1 MAQGRF
7 SRWNPGE
14 DMGMSDPTWG
24 GGKLGST
31 ATNSIMNVVRDTAP
45 KLSEV
50 RKGYVDTFNNLISP
64 GTRDLR
70 KDIRSLGPAY
80 SDWYTNKY
88 PEGMSDLAKDIITE
102 ITNIAATP
110 ADTALALASGMATSV
125 AAPYA
130 ALPTLLRS
138 DDPLTREGS
147 KEWVDKMHSVAEK
160 IPTYEARTPV
170 GQAVTEF
177 VGSAW
182 EVWNNQV
189 AARMG
194 VGIENALKFV
204 GVDYKVAER
213 AGALTAGVVGAAP
226 AVAPALRV
234 RGEST
239 SLPVRGADRTSI
251 QNSRINALANI
262 ADPNVMARIWMQADP
277 VGFARAKADGT
288 LNKKL
293 SDMGWEFTDHIE
305 SMPVLKEQLGTWK
318 QNEASGKWEY
328 HSDRLG
334 EFRHAGRPETE
345 SLSPSG
351 KLIVKEEIALD
362 PTALDLYPMET
373 GTAGHEMH
381 HAFDRHA
388 YKELRPESEQTY
400 SQWRDQQ
407 VAAGRIGRERG
418 THSEGAFI
426 DEYHQLEG
434 YKQPWGYLSE
444 EIPSVKK
451 LSDAI
456 LDQQTQNTVST
467 RQALPP
473 EGGGLIDWGEP
484 HGGYPPH
491 PGGMNPSYWS
501 FEAWVQGI
509 RDELSVTA
517 SPLEISARL
526 DGLQRFL
533 KTNDL
538 GVSDIFT
545 KHEYLGPGNW
555 REVKNPKLEKAPN
568 DVNQLIEY
576 LNDLVADKY
585 GELQRSDVERLPPID
600 VERVGKYAG
609 QTTPSNL
616 NKLKALHVGRIGA
629 ATKYAMDMLTE
640 AIADTKITFP
650 KKYKIGFAK

>member
-1 MAQGRF
+1 
-7 SRWNPGE
+7 
-14 DMGMSDPTWG
+14 MGMSDPTWG
-24 GGKLGST
+24 GGKLGATS
-31 ATNSIMNVVRDTAP
+31 TNSIMNVVRDTAP
-45 KLSEV
+45 KLAEIRRGS
-50 RKGYVDTFNNLISP
+50 KDAFNNLISP

-80 SDWYTNKY
+80 SDWYTNRY
-88 PEGMSDLAKDIITE
+88 PDGMSDLAKDIITE
-102 ITNIAATP
+102 MTNIAATP
-110 ADTALALASGMATSV
+110 ADTVAALASGMATSV
-125 AAPYA
+125 VAPWAAV
-130 ALPTLLRS
+130 PTLLRS
-138 DDPLTREGS
+138 DKPFTREGS
-147 KEWVDKMHSVAEK
+147 KDWVDKMHSVAAK

-170 GQAVTEF
+170 GKGVTEF

-189 AARMG
+189 SARMG

-239 SLPVRGADRTSI
+239 SLPVRGSDRTSI

-293 SDMGWEFTDHIE
+293 SDMGWEFTDYIE

-334 EFRHAGRPETE
+334 EFRHAGKDNLGGQFVPY
-345 SLSPSG
+345 
-351 KLIVKEEIALD
+351 KEEIALD
-362 PTALDLYPMET
+362 PTALDLYPRET

-388 YKELRPESEQTY
+388 YKELRPQTPQTY
-400 SQWRDQQ
+400 SQWRDEQ
-407 VAAGRIGRERG
+407 VDAGRVGRARG
-418 THSEGAFI
+418 GPDEAALI

-434 YKQPWGYLSE
+434 YKQPWGYLTE

-467 RQALPP
+467 RQA
-473 EGGGLIDWGEP
+473 EGVRDLTEWEEP
-484 HGGYPPH
+484 SGWYPPP
-491 PGGMNPSYWS
+491 PGGMNPRYWS
-501 FEAWVQGI
+501 FENWVEGI
-509 RDELSVTA
+509 RGELLTTA
-517 SPLEISARL
+517 DPREISARL

-533 KTNDL
+533 KTQDL

-545 KHEYLGPGNW
+545 KYEHLGPGNW

-568 DVNQLIEY
+568 DVNQLIGY

-616 NKLKALHVGRIGA
+616 NKLKALHVGRTGA
-629 ATKYAMDMLTE
+629 STKYVMDMLTE

-650 KKYKIGFAK
+650 KKYTIGFAK